1 MTKTVMVVD
10 DDVNMVTF
18 LSALLADNGYAV
30 ASANNGSDGLK
41 MLEKSPPDLLV
52 LDVMMPKKSGFT
64 LFRQIRR
71 DEALK
76 DLPVIMLTGVAQ
88 SLQEMDD
95 ESEDTT
101 QRPQDNLREAL
112 RKQIQ
117 QMRGEGLISPNMFVD
132 KPIEPDAFIS
142 RIEELIGT

>member
-10 DDVNMVTF
+10 DDANMITF
-18 LSALLADNGYAV
+18 LSALLEDNGYAV
-30 ASANNGSDGLK
+30 SSANNGSDGLK
-41 MLEKSPPDLLV
+41 MLNESPPDLLV

-64 LFRQIRR
+64 LFRQIRK

-88 SLQEMDD
+88 SLQEMDE
-95 ESEDTT
+95 ESEDTM